1 LDKAWSSDGWKM
13 ARAFSRGSAR
23 KLFRATGFCRQRF
36 TIAADFV
43 RRFGWSALAGA
54 NKAE

>member
-1 LDKAWSSDGWKM
+1 M
-13 ARAFSRGSAR
+13 AGKWLAHFRARSAR